1 MSSIKT
7 IDKPLVNI
15 LNNTDIVICPAS
27 SGAAVEAY
35 YKNLKTIIYVSNGEL
50 NTSPLKNFEKVNF
63 FTNEDEL
70 RLSLN
75 SKNNLINENQEIFLI
90 DENLPKWKEFLNSE
104 LNQ

>member
-1 MSSIKT
+1 M
-7 IDKPLVNI
+7 
-15 LNNTDIVICPAS
+15 
-27 SGAAVEAY
+27 
-35 YKNLKTIIYVSNGEL
+35 
-50 NTSPLKNFEKVNF
+50 NF

-75 SKNNLINENQEIFLI
+75 SKNNIINENQEIFLI